1 MHKDCD
7 SCKVCVGD
15 WSHSIATHHST
26 DRAPL
31 EASGILSP
39 AMLEL
44 PVVAHV
50 PRTQPI
56 SSDAPAVRGS
66 RPDWLRVR
74 LRMGDHYR
82 ELKSLMRERALHT
95 ICEEAMCPNIG
106 ECWENRTATF
116 LILGDVCTRN
126 CGFCSVTTGRPPALD
141 ENEPERLAEAVSS
154 LGLRHVVITSVTR
167 DDLPDGGAEVFSRTI
182 KRLRDQDPEIGI
194 EVLIPD
200 FQGNWSALETVMDA
214 RPDIL
219 NHNLESVPR
228 LYQRV
233 RPKAIYQQSL
243 ELLQRAKTCV
253 PSAVTKSGLMVGLGE
268 SRDELI
274 STFNDLRRH
283 NVDVLTVGQYLR
295 PTPRHLPIERY
306 YTPDEFAELKQI
318 AVELGFEH
326 VESGPLVRS
335 SYHAHE
341 QVPSSAQRSSSGR
354 SS

>member
-1 MHKDCD
+1 
-7 SCKVCVGD
+7 
-15 WSHSIATHHST
+15 
-26 DRAPL
+26 
-31 EASGILSP
+31 
-39 AMLEL
+39 MLDL
-44 PVVAHV
+44 PIVDHV
-50 PRTQPI
+50 PRSQPL
-56 SSDAPAVRGS
+56 SPDAPPMRGS

-74 LRMGDHYR
+74 LRMGGHYQ
-82 ELKSLMRERALHT
+82 ELKSLMREQGLHT

-126 CGFCSVTTGRPPALD
+126 CGFCSVTTGRPVGLD
-141 ENEPERLAEAVSS
+141 ESEPERLAEAVSH

-167 DDLPDGGAEVFSRTI
+167 DDLPDGGAAMFARTI
-182 KRLRDQDPEIGI
+182 EQIRARSGDVGI

-200 FQGNWSALETVMDA
+200 FAGNWDALGRVMAA

-233 RPKAIYQQSL
+233 RPKAEYSRSL
-243 ELLQRAKTCV
+243 ELLQRAKILMPNTV
-253 PSAVTKSGLMVGLGE
+253 SKSGIMVGLGE
-268 SRDELI
+268 TQDELMQTI
-274 STFNDLRRH
+274 GDLRAH
-283 NVDVLTVGQYLR
+283 LVDVLTVGQYLR

-306 YTPDEFAELKQI
+306 YTPDEFADIKQI
-318 AVELGFEH
+318 AVKLGFQH

-341 QVPSSAQRSSSGR
+341 QVPVDVRRSSSGR
-354 SS
+354 ST